1 MPSNAARFGRA
12 AAPTPTQSAGR
23 PGQRP
28 AQSAA
33 ARVAEPSVLSE
44 FAADAYA
51 SATTS
56 RVGIADEAEDDR
68 GGEDHKNPD
77 ADAGFQLVRFGRR
90 RQNAEAKQGGTVTEA
105 KQAGKVTPG
114 NIKRRRAQRP
124 VAQRTDLCRDVEEAR
139 LQAKNCCHECT
150 QRLGAVRYKCATCTD
165 VFLCEA
171 CKSQGRHVDAKHVVS
186 LFVDDA
192 GTVPAG
198 ASASARAA
206 QIDLTGEEA
215 ATVDASSSAGPT
227 VSAVLAMATPAAVDG
242 STPIPPSTRVAASPR
257 PAVTALIPDGSTS
270 ADHKSVAAVADTSDG
285 QPAVSSGAV
294 NAQSNILG
302 LSPAPSVS
310 SAAANSAPAGSSS
323 PSVVAAADAPDG
335 RSAVSAG
342 TGNVQSAS
350 SGPSSAPSASP
361 AGASSASAASS
372 SLAVSAVVATAD
384 AHAATSAPTNLQP
397 AVSSNSSAT
406 SVSPAGVIPPRDIS
420 LPLAAA
426 AMANDDSAS
435 SSGTTNMQPAFSGPP
450 STPARGRGRGVHWTS
465 KQIHANL
472 TPGPGVTI
480 MQGPQLNLDGV
491 ATRASSGGGG
501 SGQVPS
507 LLRGGSRSGRGR
519 GHK

>member
-12 AAPTPTQSAGR
+12 AAPAPAQSAGR

-68 GGEDHKNPD
+68 DGEDHKNPD

-206 QIDLTGEEA
+206 QIDLTGEAA

-242 STPIPPSTRVAASPR
+242 STPISPSTRVAASPR

-323 PSVVAAADAPDG
+323 PSVVAAAD
-335 RSAVSAG
+335 
-342 TGNVQSAS
+342 
-350 SGPSSAPSASP
+350 PSASP

-384 AHAATSAPTNLQP
+384 AHTATSAPTNLQP